1 MTLTDLIAGCWAIRP
16 DTLLEI
22 QSIYATHLR
31 GEKIDIAAIE
41 ARLGRPLLREEQ
53 RYSVERGG
61 VGVLQVSGVIAPK
74 ANLFMQVSG
83 GMSLQQ
89 ATRQIESAIADTNVK
104 SLVIAA
110 DTPGGNVLG
119 VPEFAETVKWAA
131 AQKPVVTHTDG
142 QLASAGYWFGAAA
155 NGIYISGP
163 VVQVGSIGVVV
174 TRNYNPNS
182 AVKEEHITAGRY
194 KRIALSNEPLSA
206 DSRAIVQADVDYVY
220 SLFVDA
226 VAANRGVSVDNVLE
240 HMADGRVFRGQQA
253 IDAGLVDGVSTLD
266 DLIEAL
272 ATDPSKFASRRK
284 ARIAGLPARPKTKT
298 EGTGVVLDVDPS
310 TSQGSEDM
318 EIKDLTREQL
328 EAGNPA
334 LFAALRTE
342 FTAAGARQ
350 EIDRRTGVLA
360 ASLPGHEALI
370 AELAND
376 GKTTAGEAALKVT
389 AAAREAHEKAA
400 AAHRGDAPAA
410 AAGAHAPAPKG
421 GEGGDKGETR
431 AQQAAKVEAYMKEHP
446 GTDVVA
452 ACKALGIAS

>member
-16 DTLLEI
+16 DMLLEI
-22 QSIYATHLR
+22 QSIYAMHMR
-31 GEKIDIAAIE
+31 GDKIDIPGIE

-53 RYSVERGG
+53 RYDVQRGG

-89 ATRQIESAIADTNVK
+89 ATRQVESAIADTNVK

-119 VPEFAETVKWAA
+119 VPEFAQTVKWAA
-131 AQKPVVTHTDG
+131 SQKPVVTHSDG
-142 QLASAGYWFGAAA
+142 QLASAGYWFGAAS
-155 NGIYISGP
+155 NGVYISGP

-182 AVKEEHITAGRY
+182 AVKEEHITAGKY
-194 KRIALSNEPLSA
+194 KRISLSNEPLSSDA
-206 DSRAIVQADVDYVY
+206 RAIVQADVDYVY

-298 EGTGVVLDVDPS
+298 EGAGAVLDVDPS
-310 TSQGSEDM
+310 TSQGTEDM

-342 FTAAGARQ
+342 FTAAGVRQ
-350 EIDRRTGVLA
+350 ETERRAAVLA
-360 ASLPGHEALI
+360 VSLPGHEALI

-376 GKTTAGEAALKVT
+376 GKTSAADAALKVN
-389 AAAREAHEKAA
+389 AAARKVHEDAA
-400 AAHRGDAPAA
+400 AAHRGDAPPAA
-410 AAGAHAPAPKG
+410 KGAQAPEDK
-421 GEGGDKGETR
+421 GGDKETR
-431 AQQAAKVEAYMKEHP
+431 AQQHAKVQAYIKDHP
-446 GTDVVA
+446 GTSVAA